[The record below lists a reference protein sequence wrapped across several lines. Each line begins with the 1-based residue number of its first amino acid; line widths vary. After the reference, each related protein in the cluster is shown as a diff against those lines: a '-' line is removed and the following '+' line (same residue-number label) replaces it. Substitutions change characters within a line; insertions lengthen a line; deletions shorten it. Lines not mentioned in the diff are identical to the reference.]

1 MLNKQENRKD
11 FDVNTDI
18 FLIFFDNN
26 FKALPNIK
34 KRKMN
39 WLCFKS
45 SHQKREKNTLKITQ
59 EIKWK
64 NKYKKYKKRK
74 K

>member
-1 MLNKQENRKD
+1 VLNKQENRKD

-45 SHQKREKNTLKITQ
+45 SHQKREKKYT
-59 EIKWK
+59 K
-64 NKYKKYKKRK
+64 NYTRNKVKK
-74 K
+74 